1 MMRLLNICVIAA
13 LIAAAGHVYK
23 IKFESTRQAER
34 VAKLRMEIRREQDTI
49 AALRAEW
56 SKLDSPARIQQ
67 LADRYLALKRI
78 DPRAYDK
85 LDRLPE
91 RPPDLVPPDAAD
103 PIGSLLENPAIIDIP
118 TASIPKANASKGSA
132 SASKSKR

>member
-13 LIAAAGHVYK
+13 LIAAAGYVYR

-56 SKLDSPARIQQ
+56 SKLDSPARIQE
-67 LADRYLALKRI
+67 LADRYLSLKRI
-78 DPRAYDK
+78 DPRQFDE
-85 LDRLPE
+85 LNRLPG
-91 RPPDLVPPDAAD
+91 RPPDLVPPDSLD
-103 PIGSLLENPAIIDIP
+103 PIGSLLENPDIIDVP
-118 TASIPKANASKGSA
+118 TASIPKASANTSKG
-132 SASKSKR
+132 KR